1 MKSRANIVKSSS
13 EPDKS
18 NLWLHNGILKNFSS
32 SGWKSITNVDE
43 VGEDKDKVL
52 VINKDELEI
61 DNYGDEDYI
70 HIVFKVPQ
78 DLIPRIEKASTIIT
92 TSEDYYEYVYYKCYA
107 SNTIVFIG
115 GNSYYNNIELL
126 EYNRS
131 KSTLTERSVFYN
143 EFDSK
148 ETFKLLKQK
157 PNVLYVNIS
166 TNTDNVVVPTVK
178 LYRTYDDGH
187 EYLENAYLE
196 LTSPVLAYIANSEKT
211 YPNITST
218 AWDKADVSYNG
229 SGLLTLT
236 TPFKLTE
243 WLNQYY
249 KDGTT
254 QHTLY
259 TITFQQ
265 SDLGGNKGKLT
276 SGTYY
281 VELNGVIGRVTSR
294 TIDISP
300 FIKE

>member
-1 MKSRANIVKSSS
+1 MKSRVNIVESQQ
-13 EPDKS
+13 EPNKKD
-18 NLWLHNGILKNFSS
+18 LWLNNNKLKKFTSKGWEEIT
-32 SGWKSITNVDE
+32 SGDE
-43 VGEDKDKVL
+43 VGEDKVL

-70 HIVFKVPQ
+70 HVVFKVPQ

-107 SNTIVFIG
+107 SDTIIFIG
-115 GNSYYNNIELL
+115 GNAYNNIEIL

-131 KSTLTERSVFYN
+131 KSTLTERSVFYS
-143 EFDSK
+143 EFNSK
-148 ETFKLLKQK
+148 ETFALLNQK

-166 TNTDNVVVPTVK
+166 TNTDHVVVPTVK
-178 LYRTYDDGH
+178 LYRTYDDCH
-187 EYLENAYLE
+187 SYLEDAYLE
-196 LTSPVLAYIANSEKT
+196 LTSPVLAYIANSEEE

-218 AWDKADVSYNG
+218 AWDKADVFYNG
-229 SGLLTLT
+229 MGILTLT

-265 SDLGGNKGKLT
+265 SDSGENKGKLT

-281 VELNGVIGRVTSR
+281 AELNGVIGRVTSR
-294 TIDISP
+294 IIDISP
-300 FIKE
+300 FIKK

>member
-1 MKSRANIVKSSS
+1 MKSRVNIVESQQ
-13 EPDKS
+13 EPNKKD
-18 NLWLHNGILKNFSS
+18 LWLNNNTLKKFTSK
-32 SGWKSITNVDE
+32 GWKSITSGDE
-43 VGEDKDKVL
+43 VLEDKDKVL
-52 VINKDELEI
+52 VINEDELEI
-61 DNYGDEDYI
+61 DNYGDDDYI
-70 HIVFKVPQ
+70 HVVFKVPQ
-78 DLIPRIEKASTIIT
+78 DLISRIEKASTIIT
-92 TSEDYYEYVYYKCYA
+92 TSEDYYEYVYYKCYV

-115 GNSYYNNIELL
+115 GSSSYNNVELL

-131 KSTLTERSVFYN
+131 KSTLAKRSVFYN

-178 LYRTYDDGH
+178 LYRTYDDCQY
-187 EYLENAYLE
+187 YLENAYLE
-196 LTSPVLAYIANSEKT
+196 LTSPVLAYIANSEKA

-218 AWDKADVSYNG
+218 AWDKADISYDGNG
-229 SGLLTLT
+229 RLTLT

-259 TITFQQ
+259 TITFER
-265 SDLGGNKGKLT
+265 SSYGENEGKLT

-281 VELNGVIGRVTSR
+281 FELNGVMGKVTSR

-300 FIKE
+300 FIKK

>member
-1 MKSRANIVKSSS
+1 MKSRVNIVESQQ
-13 EPDKS
+13 EPNKKD
-18 NLWLHNGILKNFSS
+18 LWLNNNKLKKFTSKGWEEIANG
-32 SGWKSITNVDE
+32 DE
-43 VGEDKDKVL
+43 VGEAKDKVL
-52 VINKDELEI
+52 VINEDELVI

-70 HIVFKVPQ
+70 HVVYKVPQ

-92 TSEDYYEYVYYKCYA
+92 TSEDYYEYVYYKCYT
-107 SNTIVFIG
+107 SNIIVFIG
-115 GNSYYNNIELL
+115 GHSYNNIEIL

-131 KSTLTERSVFYN
+131 KSTLTERSVFYK

-148 ETFKLLKQK
+148 KIFKLLNQK

-178 LYRTYDDGH
+178 LYRTYDDCQY
-187 EYLENAYLE
+187 YLENAYLE
-196 LTSPVLAYIANSEKT
+196 LTSPVLAYIANSEEE
-211 YPNITST
+211 YPNITRT

-229 SGLLTLT
+229 MGILTLT

-265 SDLGGNKGKLT
+265 SDFEGNKGKLT

-281 VELNGVIGRVTSR
+281 YELNGVIGRVTSR
-294 TIDISP
+294 IIDISP
-300 FIKE
+300 FIKK

>member
-1 MKSRANIVKSSS
+1 MKSRVNIVESQQ
-13 EPDKS
+13 EPNKKD
-18 NLWLHNGILKNFSS
+18 LWLNNNKLKKFTSKGWEEIT
-32 SGWKSITNVDE
+32 SGDK

-52 VINKDELEI
+52 VINIDELEI
-61 DNYGDEDYI
+61 DNYGDESYI
-70 HIVFKVPQ
+70 HVVFKVPQ

-92 TSEDYYEYVYYKCYA
+92 TSEDYYKYVYYKCYV
-107 SNTIVFIG
+107 SDNIVFIG
-115 GNSYYNNIELL
+115 GNSSYNNIELL

-131 KSTLTERSVFYN
+131 ESTLIERSVFYN
-143 EFDSK
+143 DFNSE
-148 ETFKLLKQK
+148 EIFKFLYQK

-178 LYRTYDDGH
+178 LYRTYDDCNY
-187 EYLENAYLE
+187 YLEGAYLE
-196 LTSPVLAYIANSEKT
+196 LTSPVLAYISNSEEE

-229 SGLLTLT
+229 MGILTLT

-243 WLNQYY
+243 WINQYY

-265 SDLGGNKGKLT
+265 SDLEGNKGKLT
-276 SGTYY
+276 SGTYN
-281 VELNGVIGRVTSR
+281 VELNGVMGRVTSR
-294 TIDISP
+294 IIDISP
-300 FIKE
+300 FIKK